1 MMSSSSSSSSS
12 SPNIAQVQPRRG
24 VVFPPEPPRQAE
36 VKNDEE
42 EKKHADVRVQPPG
55 EPEYSSESDN
65 NEIDQNK
72 PIDDSK
78 DNRGFSPNY
87 SPCSSE
93 KDDDCE
99 IIASNV
105 LSDKEEEE
113 MIARVMAANPSPLEG
128 VPPPPAGAAPE
139 SKEQLPALEKPKKR
153 LDRVG
158 NEVEAYIKIGLSFLR
173 DRPDTKWYRVDET
186 LKKKPCNNCL
196 NSTSKYMVEYRDED
210 MTMCSATCVLFGI
223 LARFQDSEIDDPVSR
238 AELQKVCD
246 LIMKKQG
253 SRDGRF
259 KQSRPNKPTIELAKT
274 MLKQSKNYLKRVE
287 ELKENPAKSE
297 EEIRDRQL
305 ATEALQ
311 KLLMKHYQQFNED
324 GETIGNDKYTEE
336 LGIFNTLRI
345 ENLKS
350 NRSIAKTQKDNKERL
365 AKAVKDAESILQT
378 IQMKYKETIAP
389 TMNEMADKIK
399 TLRDIERQLED
410 AQDEIT
416 LKKNELAMTYKDG
429 RLSFAS
435 EYSKL
440 ADILEVIHDAAIA
453 DNQITLNASQAAS
466 QMRENERKMLKALE
480 EAEILS
486 DEEKTTFKILKET
499 CKEMHAEALPGQGK
513 FLQENSDLI
522 QRILQE
528 FKNLTHFS
536 HIRELSI
543 ELVNTNELKH
553 GSSRVVA
560 EAEMGKQDEK
570 LKQAAQIHR
579 DDMKVLEN
587 CKNSYKKLQEDT
599 AAEFKAFAALK
610 IEMEELRQKNEEI
623 KKERDDAR
631 NELKDFRQFAAL
643 AQKIGNPQADRRN
656 SGAHENHQDAGW
668 QRVEHGRGRGG
679 RYAHG
684 RHANN
689 DNDAQGANGDR
700 KRNVAADNSHFS
712 LRDENGMMYCQYQ
725 FTNRNG
731 GCSKGERCKYADT
744 HGMEDPHPNHE
755 SRVAKKRQR
764 PQQDDH
770 PEKDDKNERDDRN
783 KDDDAEALK

>member
-1 MMSSSSSSSSS
+1 
-12 SPNIAQVQPRRG
+12 
-24 VVFPPEPPRQAE
+24 
-36 VKNDEE
+36 
-42 EKKHADVRVQPPG
+42 
-55 EPEYSSESDN
+55 
-65 NEIDQNK
+65 
-72 PIDDSK
+72 
-78 DNRGFSPNY
+78 
-87 SPCSSE
+87 
-93 KDDDCE
+93 
-99 IIASNV
+99 
-105 LSDKEEEE
+105 
-113 MIARVMAANPSPLEG
+113 
-128 VPPPPAGAAPE
+128 
-139 SKEQLPALEKPKKR
+139 
-153 LDRVG
+153 
-158 NEVEAYIKIGLSFLR
+158 
-173 DRPDTKWYRVDET
+173 
-186 LKKKPCNNCL
+186 
-196 NSTSKYMVEYRDED
+196 
-210 MTMCSATCVLFGI
+210 
-223 LARFQDSEIDDPVSR
+223 
-238 AELQKVCD
+238 
-246 LIMKKQG
+246 MKKQG
-253 SRDGRF
+253 SRYGRF
-259 KQSRPNKPTIELAKT
+259 NQSRPNKPTIELAKT

-350 NRSIAKTQKDNKERL
+350 NRSNAKAQKDNKERL

-453 DNQITLNASQAAS
+453 DSQITLNASQAAS

-543 ELVNTNELKH
+543 ELVNTNEK
-553 GSSRVVA
+553 RA
-560 EAEMGKQDEK
+560 EAWK
-570 LKQAAQIHR
+570 L
-579 DDMKVLEN
+579 
-587 CKNSYKKLQEDT
+587 
-599 AAEFKAFAALK
+599 
-610 IEMEELRQKNEEI
+610 
-623 KKERDDAR
+623 
-631 NELKDFRQFAAL
+631 
-643 AQKIGNPQADRRN
+643 
-656 SGAHENHQDAGW
+656 
-668 QRVEHGRGRGG
+668 
-679 RYAHG
+679 
-684 RHANN
+684 
-689 DNDAQGANGDR
+689 
-700 KRNVAADNSHFS
+700 
-712 LRDENGMMYCQYQ
+712 
-725 FTNRNG
+725 
-731 GCSKGERCKYADT
+731 
-744 HGMEDPHPNHE
+744 
-755 SRVAKKRQR
+755 
-764 PQQDDH
+764 
-770 PEKDDKNERDDRN
+770 
-783 KDDDAEALK
+783 